1 MAIGG
6 FGGEYDITCKLDS
19 SLKTTTSQYAA
30 VGMVPGSTTSV
41 CFTVCRCG
49 ITGTMADAT
58 AASYNAIG
66 ILQSYV
72 DSNSE
77 NGTIRLLGVSKVY
90 CAESIPAG
98 AFVTA
103 YAGISTTTRGGQVV
117 NCHTGN
123 STTAA
128 TTSITAQCV
137 VLGRALSNGSTNSVI
152 SVFVNP
158 QLYDMA
164 LVGSL
169 AVT

>member
-6 FGGEYDITCKLDS
+6 YGGEYDITCKLDA
-19 SLKTTTSQYAA
+19 SLKTTTSQYAV
-30 VGMVPGSTTSV
+30 VGMVPGSTTSAD
-41 CFTVCRCG
+41 FTVCLCG
-49 ITGTMADAT
+49 QTSTMADAT

-66 ILQSYV
+66 ILQSYQ
-72 DSNSE
+72 SSGSE
-77 NGTIRLLGVSKVY
+77 NGTVRLFGVSKAV

-98 AFVTA
+98 AFVMA
-103 YAGISTTTRGGQVV
+103 YYGISTTTMPGKVVYCHSGG
-117 NCHTGN
+117 

-128 TTSITAQCV
+128 TTSITVYTV

-164 LVGSL
+164 LVGSIGI
-169 AVT
+169 T